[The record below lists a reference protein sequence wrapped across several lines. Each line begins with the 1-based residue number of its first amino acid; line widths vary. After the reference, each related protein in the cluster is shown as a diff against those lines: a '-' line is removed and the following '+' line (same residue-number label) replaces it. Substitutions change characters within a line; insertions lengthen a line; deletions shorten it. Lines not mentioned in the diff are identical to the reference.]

1 MCRRACRTVLPL
13 LPVSEAVSK
22 ANKAALYKWVAKM
35 HAESI
40 NQGFL
45 PTLGERFLALLY
57 EAIDAD
63 PNSALFVEQIDGK
76 VVGFVTGGR
85 GMGSIYREM
94 LKRWPRLALALLPVL
109 FQPTKL
115 KRVFEIVLFSRKQ
128 KPVPGWPKAELFS
141 IAVADSVRGEGVAQ
155 RLYNQLVERFRQDGE
170 AAFCIVV
177 GQRLAPAHRFYKRMG
192 AVPVAQISVHDGQ
205 ASTLYRHDL
214 STSTVGD

>member
-1 MCRRACRTVLPL
+1 MTDA
-13 LPVSEAVSK
+13 ASK
-22 ANKAALYKWVAKM
+22 TNKAALYKAVARM
-35 HAESI
+35 HAQSI

-63 PNSALFVEQIDGK
+63 PNCALFVEQIDGK

-85 GMGSIYREM
+85 GMGSTYRQM

-109 FQPTKL
+109 FQPAKL
-115 KRVFEIVLFSRKQ
+115 KRVLEIVLFSRKQ
-128 KPVPGWPKAELFS
+128 KPVPGCPRAELFS
-141 IAVADSVRGEGVAQ
+141 IAVADTVRGQGVAQ
-155 RLYNQLVERFRQDGE
+155 RLYAQLAEWFRQDGE

-177 GQRLAPAHRFYKRMG
+177 GERLAPAHRFYQRMG
-192 AVPVAQISVHDGQ
+192 ARPMAQISVHEGQ

-214 STSTVGD
+214 LTSFSGD